1 MKTLATCILILI
13 STLHVCAQQ
22 LIPGT
27 LDVIGMPSLS
37 QSIADLVK
45 EAGLDDTSIGFE
57 SSSNAIEITFKL
69 DEGTDPVTGTPT
81 TSDENCEQTVNLY
94 KVYMHTDGTPSN
106 LVIEA
111 KTVVNGGMRFPADTF
126 YDQNPGVHGI
136 FGARDLRVENGGSY
150 ITIPNDA
157 SVAIKVAEFVG
168 CRQDIP
174 FQFNIKPSA
183 LTDAGSSNFSV
194 YYTIVGSITN

>member
-81 TSDENCEQTVNLY
+81 TSDEN
-94 KVYMHTDGTPSN
+94 K
-106 LVIEA
+106 
-111 KTVVNGGMRFPADTF
+111 R
-126 YDQNPGVHGI
+126 
-136 FGARDLRVENGGSY
+136 
-150 ITIPNDA
+150 
-157 SVAIKVAEFVG
+157 
-168 CRQDIP
+168 
-174 FQFNIKPSA
+174 
-183 LTDAGSSNFSV
+183 
-194 YYTIVGSITN
+194 